1 MARHRSGQLMK
12 YVRKDGTT
20 RFSARVTAYG
30 NRELI
35 VLGDERDGMTPLMAE
50 RELDRILN
58 EIRLSTWEAPR
69 RARSKEARRPEPLFA
84 EAAPEFLE
92 WKRASQLREGSMARL
107 QWIFDVH
114 LVPYFGRTRPSRIDE
129 EMVTAYTEHQIARRA
144 TIRALREDG
153 KYLEGPK
160 GGAMRPMT
168 NRTINDTLQVLTE
181 LLRWAA
187 GKGWGVKGEN
197 PAAGWRLKEETT
209 VVFPLEADE
218 LADLVRAVATP
229 RPSRWQPKEIAE
241 RARTIVRLRDVE
253 ELPWEEIGRAVGLGV
268 PTAIYH
274 YQLAKD
280 PSRVR
285 VDRER
290 AAADRPFIS
299 ALAWAGPRVTE
310 LCELDVEEVDLRHA
324 KFRIPDSKTPS
335 GVREVDM
342 TPRLVRIVTAYFESR
357 PGMSGSEPAF
367 PDWRGNRRNKN
378 SVNQQVLR
386 PAVRLAN
393 ERRVAAG
400 AGKLPRVS
408 AHVLRHTYITLALEA
423 GYPVPYVR
431 NQVGHRHS
439 RTTLEIYAKVLARK
453 DRTVHGEAFDRLVGE
468 DGEEGLDDY

>member
-1 MARHRSGQLMK
+1 MK
-12 YVRKDGTT
+12 FT
-20 RFSARVTAYG
+20 ARVLAYG
-30 NRELI
+30 NRETI
-35 VLGDERDGMTPLMAE
+35 DLGDGRDGVTPLMAE
-50 RELDRILN
+50 RELARILN
-58 EIRLSTWEAPR
+58 EIRLGTWEPPR
-69 RARSKEARRPEPLFA
+69 REGRAQEHRVEPVFA

-92 WKRASQLREGSMARL
+92 WKRASQLREGSMRRL
-107 QWIFDVH
+107 EWIFDVH
-114 LVPYFGRTRPSRIDE
+114 LVPYFGRTRPSQIDE
-129 EMVTAYTEHQIARRA
+129 AMVVAYTESQIERRA
-144 TIRALREDG
+144 TIRALREEG

-218 LADLVRAVATP
+218 LADLIKAVATP
-229 RPSRWQPKEIAE
+229 RPSRRQPPEIAA
-241 RARTIVRLRDVE
+241 RAQTIVRLRDAE
-253 ELPWEEIGRAVGLGV
+253 RLPWEEIGGHVGLGV

-285 VDRER
+285 VDPER
-290 AAADRPFIS
+290 AEADRPFIA

-310 LCELDVEEVDLRHA
+310 LCDLDVDEVDLRHS

-342 TPRLVRIVTAYFESR
+342 TPRLARIVTAYFASR
-357 PGMSGSEPAF
+357 PGLSGSEPAF
-367 PDWRGNRRNKN
+367 PDWRGNRRNKS
-378 SVNQQVLR
+378 SVNQQVLK

-393 ERRVAAG
+393 ERRVAEG
-400 AGKLPRVS
+400 AGRLPRVS

-453 DRTVHGEAFDRLVGE
+453 DRSVHGEAFDRLVG
-468 DGEEGLDDY
+468 DDIDDANE